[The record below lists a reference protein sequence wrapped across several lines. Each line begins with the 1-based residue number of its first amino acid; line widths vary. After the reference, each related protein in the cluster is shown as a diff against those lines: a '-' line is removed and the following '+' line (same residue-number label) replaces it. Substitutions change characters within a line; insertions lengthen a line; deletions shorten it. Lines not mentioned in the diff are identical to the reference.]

1 MTNRFRVI
9 YADPPWDFKTFS
21 AKGTGRSA
29 VSHFD
34 TMSLKELQALSI
46 SDFAAKD
53 CALLLWVTRWLPSR
67 AIADLLDSWGFVE
80 KGTAFTWVKT
90 TKDGKRFPIGNGYST
105 RANPERCLL
114 ATRGKPKVLAHN
126 VPELIIALRQQYARK
141 PVVVYEY
148 IERLYAGPYIELFS
162 RNTRPGWASWGKEVG
177 LFDKGPVKTRRQ
189 PSDLTGLRT

>member
-1 MTNRFRVI
+1 MKKFGVI
-9 YADPPWDFKTFS
+9 YADPPWSFKTFS

-29 VSHFD
+29 ISHFD
-34 TMSLKELQALSI
+34 TMSLKEIQVLPLSV
-46 SDFAAKD
+46 FAARD

-90 TKDGKRFPIGNGYST
+90 TRDGKRFPIGNGYST

-126 VPELIIALRQQYARK
+126 VPELIVAPRLQYARK
-141 PVVVYEY
+141 PAIAYKY

-162 RNTRPGWASWGKEVG
+162 RNTRPGWISLGDEAG

-189 PSDLTGLRT
+189 PSDLTGLHP